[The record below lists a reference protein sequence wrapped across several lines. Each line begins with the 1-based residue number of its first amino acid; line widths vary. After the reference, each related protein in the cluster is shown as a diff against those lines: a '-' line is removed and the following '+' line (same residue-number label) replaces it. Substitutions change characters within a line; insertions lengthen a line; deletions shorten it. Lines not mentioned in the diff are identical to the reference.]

1 MHLGQAS
8 GLVIGL
14 VQPGVAQ
21 EDDDDAA
28 VAMVKCRWSWFVALC
43 LWLWLWRQEI
53 VWRAEFVNIY
63 LQRN

>member
-28 VAMVKCRWSWFVALC
+28 VAMVYVGRWSWFVAL
-43 LWLWLWRQEI
+43 
-53 VWRAEFVNIY
+53 
-63 LQRN
+63 